1 MEGTGIHEERARLI
15 SRRILEELARAAD
28 RLLDDEELGG
38 KYLIRNDDSTGYR
51 LGFKEGM
58 GYEISFREVYRP
70 QLDEGHG
77 MNESRLAGGYA

>member
-1 MEGTGIHEERARLI
+1 MGEVTSVHEERATLI

-38 KYLIRNDDSTGYR
+38 KYLIRNDEGTGYR

-58 GYEISFREVYRP
+58 GFEISFREVYRP
-70 QLDEGHG
+70 RETFG
-77 MNESRLAGGYA
+77 ESRAV